1 MSCSTP
7 PDPQLVELQK
17 KQARFAPVEL
27 HVDSS
32 KLEPADQQALAKLVE
47 AAKVIDE
54 LFRNEQVWSGNR
66 ALREKLAA
74 DTSEL
79 GKARLRYFDLNQGPW
94 SDLDEHQ
101 AFLPEIGRAHV

>member
-79 GKARLRYFDLNQGPW
+79 GKARLRY
-94 SDLDEHQ
+94 
-101 AFLPEIGRAHV
+101 